1 MSCRDI
7 QINGVNAVFTNR
19 HRTEKKRCDQQLTWS
34 SDDDEAESGD
44 AVHWHICLHH
54 YDYVTSVF
62 AGADIINFVG

>member
-7 QINGVNAVFTNR
+7 QINGVNAVFINR

-44 AVHWHICLHH
+44 AVH
-54 YDYVTSVF
+54 
-62 AGADIINFVG
+62 